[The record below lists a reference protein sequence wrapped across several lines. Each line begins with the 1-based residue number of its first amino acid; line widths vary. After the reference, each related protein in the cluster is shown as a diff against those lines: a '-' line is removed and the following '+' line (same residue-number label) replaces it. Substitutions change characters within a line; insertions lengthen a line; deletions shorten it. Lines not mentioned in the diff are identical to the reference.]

1 MKKVLFLSIAVVLFA
16 AQLASAHDPR
26 AVAKN
31 FSHTLT
37 LEGAGKLMLS
47 YKSLHF
53 NEQGFNNRK
62 QERALATF
70 NRVWKSI
77 GKLDTEFD
85 VVIAGVQV
93 PKGSYTL
100 GFNFDAN
107 DNYKLVLS
115 SGGKDMMIPLQSAMD
130 GPSVNYL
137 SFDVRPDNDTDTLIF
152 EARYGKLRA
161 YADAKVPFLA
171 PHDHSG
177 DKDAKKT
184 ETKPM
189 EKKP

>member
-1 MKKVLFLSIAVVLFA
+1 MKKVLFCSLIVVMFS

-26 AVAKN
+26 SVAKN

-37 LEGAGKLMLS
+37 LEGAGKLTLS

-62 QERALATF
+62 QERALVTF

-77 GKLDTEFD
+77 GKLDTDFD

-100 GFNFDAN
+100 GVNFDAN

-115 SGGKDMMIPLQSAMD
+115 SGGKDMMIPMQSAMD
-130 GPSVNYL
+130 SPAVNYL
-137 SFDVRPDNDTDTLIF
+137 SFDVRPDNDTDTLVF

-161 YADAKVPFLA
+161 FAEAKVPFLS
-171 PHDHSG
+171 PHEHG
-177 DKDAKKT
+177 
-184 ETKPM
+184 
-189 EKKP
+189 EKKGL

>member
-1 MKKVLFLSIAVVLFA
+1 MKKVLFSSLVVVLFA

-26 AVAKN
+26 TVAKN

-37 LEGAGKLMLS
+37 VEGAGKLTLS

-62 QERALATF
+62 QERMLTNF
-70 NRVWKSI
+70 NRLWKSI
-77 GKLDTEFD
+77 GKLDTDFD
-85 VVIAGVQV
+85 IVVGGVQV

-107 DNYKLVLS
+107 DNFKLVLS
-115 SGGKDMMIPLQSAMD
+115 GGGKDIMVPLQAAMD
-130 GPSVNYL
+130 GPTVNYL
-137 SFDVRPDNDTDTLIF
+137 SFDVRPDNETDTLIL

-161 YADAKVPFLA
+161 SANATVPYLA
-171 PHDHSG
+171 PHEHT
-177 DKDAKKT
+177 DKKNF
-184 ETKPM
+184 
-189 EKKP
+189 

>member
-1 MKKVLFLSIAVVLFA
+1 MKKVLFLSLIVVLFA

-37 LEGAGKLMLS
+37 LEGAGKLTLS

-70 NRVWKSI
+70 NRIWKSI
-77 GKLDTEFD
+77 GKLDSDFD
-85 VVIAGVQV
+85 VVMAGVTV

-100 GFNFDAN
+100 GVTFDAN
-107 DNYKLVLS
+107 DNYKLVLA
-115 SGGKDMMIPLQSAMD
+115 SGGKDILVPMQSAMD
-130 GPSVNYL
+130 GPAVNYL
-137 SFDVRPDNDTDTLIF
+137 SFDVRPDNDTDTLVF

-161 YADAKVPFLA
+161 FAEAKVPYLA
-171 PHDHSG
+171 PHEHS
-177 DKDAKKT
+177 
-184 ETKPM
+184 
-189 EKKP
+189 EKKN